1 MLANLAMNKQPQSDR
16 IIIFDTTLRDGEQ
29 CPGATLNVDEK
40 LVIARQLARLGV
52 DVIEAGFAIASSGD
66 FEAVQKIAKTVG
78 TEDGPTIC
86 SLARAIKADIEAAA
100 EALKPAAHARIHTF
114 ISTSDIHLEY
124 QLKKSRAEVLAIAEE
139 MVAYAKSF
147 MDDVE
152 FSTMDATRTDP
163 EYLYQVLERA
173 IAAGATTI
181 NIPDTVGYTTPSE
194 FGALIKGIKDNVPN
208 IEQAIISV
216 HGHNDI
222 GLAVANFLEA
232 VKNGARQLEC
242 AINGIGERAGN
253 TALEEVVMAL
263 HVRRQYFNPFLGRPA
278 ESEKPLT
285 NIDTRQIYKTSRL
298 VSNLTGMLVQPN
310 KSIVGANAFAHESGI
325 HQDGILKNKLTYEI
339 MDAESIGLNENQIVL
354 GKHSGRNAF
363 RTRMKELG
371 FELSETELNKAFI
384 RFKDLADKKKE
395 ISDWDLEAIANDE
408 SQQAPELF
416 RLELV
421 QVSCGDNSCPTATVT
436 LRTPAG
442 EELTDAAIGT
452 GPVDAVYKAINRVV
466 NVPNELIEF
475 SVQSVTKGIDAI
487 GEVTIRLRHNERV
500 YSGHAANTDI
510 IVASAQAYVNAL
522 NRLYGSSKSAQM
534 LSSME
539 SDSSTEIESAE
550 SGVVGNQSI
559 SSRN

>member
-1 MLANLAMNKQPQSDR
+1 MSQVNSDR

-40 LVIARQLARLGV
+40 LAIARQLARLGV
-52 DVIEAGFAIASSGD
+52 DVIEAGFAIASPGD
-66 FEAVQKIAKTVG
+66 FEAVERIARTVG
-78 TEDGPTIC
+78 VENGPTIC

-100 EALKPAAHARIHTF
+100 KAIAPAVNKRIHTF

-124 QLKKSRAEVLAIAEE
+124 QLRKTRSEVLAIAEE

-147 MDDVE
+147 VDDVE

-163 EYLYQVLERA
+163 QYLYQVLERA

-194 FGALIKGIKDNVPN
+194 FGELIKGIKENVPN
-208 IEQAIISV
+208 IDNAIISV

-263 HVRRQYFNPFLGRPA
+263 HVRRQYFNPFLGRPT
-278 ESEKPLT
+278 ESETPLT
-285 NIDTRQIYKTSRL
+285 NIDTRQLYKTSRL
-298 VSNLTGMLVQPN
+298 VSNLTGMMVQPN
-310 KSIVGANAFAHESGI
+310 KAIVGANAFSHESGI

-339 MDAESIGLNENQIVL
+339 MDAEAIGLTENQIVL

-363 RTRMKELG
+363 RTRLKELG
-371 FELSETELNKAFI
+371 FELSDTELNKAFVK
-384 RFKDLADKKKE
+384 FKEVADKKKE

-408 SQQAPELF
+408 TQQAPDLF

-421 QVSCGDNSCPTATVT
+421 QVTCGDRSSPTATVT
-436 LRTPAG
+436 LRTPNG

-466 NVPNELIEF
+466 DIPNRLIEF
-475 SVQSVTKGIDAI
+475 SVQSVTAGIDAI
-487 GEVTIRLRHNERV
+487 GEVTIRLKHNDKV
-500 YSGHAANTDI
+500 YSGRAANTDI
-510 IVASAQAYVNAL
+510 IVASAQAYVNAM
-522 NRLYGSSKSAQM
+522 NRLYAALEVREKETATV
-534 LSSME
+534 E
-539 SDSSTEIESAE
+539 
-550 SGVVGNQSI
+550 
-559 SSRN
+559 